1 MGTARRWVL
10 AAAAAGVAG
19 CQSAPVGERGA
30 VVGDTATTLSEAT
43 TRASGS
49 GVDRVQAQV
58 MDFADDFTLRLAD
71 MADRIEARRPSM
83 EARVAI
89 HRLRYTVAH
98 GLTVIA
104 ASANPKVALIDS
116 VVVMSLQRRLVE
128 ERLIPKYFED
138 MPWIAAVFRDAE
150 EQIKR
155 YAAETLSAE
164 QMDEIQA
171 LVDKWVE
178 ENPYRYYAAYVRLN
192 DFASTRQQTQGA
204 ASARSSSLFSL
215 LFLDPLAGLDP
226 TTREIE
232 QTRLFAER
240 AMYYLQ
246 RMPQLM
252 SWQAEL
258 LYIDTA
264 SEPEVE
270 QALANMQSVATSVE
284 ILTADVADMKAELP
298 AIIASEREAAIDQ
311 ASERFFEGIGGER
324 RAMLDDLAARSE
336 ELESTLGEFTRAFE
350 AGDEFAGHST
360 ELVQSVHALTD
371 TVNAMRAAPGADAGK
386 DTGAG
391 VPAGA
396 GASAGDPT
404 SIGDYEH
411 AIETATALVDK
422 LDGLVGAVDE
432 LAKSGAWEER
442 RATLDTAMG
451 DAQARLEAVIDR
463 GYRRGVWLVAI
474 ALGGVLGVGLV
485 LKLVPGRG
493 RA

>member
-1 MGTARRWVL
+1 MTNAGRWGWIALTAGL
-10 AAAAAGVAG
+10 AG
-19 CQSAPVGERGA
+19 CQNARVAEMPPIVGNQASAL
-30 VVGDTATTLSEAT
+30 TNATPLTKA
-43 TRASGS
+43 

-71 MADRIEARRPSM
+71 MADRIEARRPPM
-83 EARVAI
+83 EARIAI

-104 ASANPKVALIDS
+104 SSANPKVALIDS

-150 EQIKR
+150 DQIKR
-155 YAAETLSAE
+155 YAAETLTPE
-164 QMDEIQA
+164 QMDEIQT
-171 LVDKWVE
+171 LVDKWIE
-178 ENPYRYYAAYVRLN
+178 DNPYRYYAAYVRLN
-192 DFASTRQQTQGA
+192 DFASTRQQTQHDATNG
-204 ASARSSSLFSL
+204 RSSSLFGL

-246 RMPQLM
+246 RMPQLA

-270 QALANMQSVATSVE
+270 QALANMQSLTTSVE

-298 AIIASEREAAIDQ
+298 AIISSEREAAIDQ
-311 ASERFFEGIGGER
+311 ASQRFFEGFAAER
-324 RAMLDDLAARSE
+324 GAMLDDLAARSD
-336 ELESTLGEFTRAFE
+336 ELEGTLKTLTSTLE
-350 AGDEFAGHST
+350 AGDEFAAHGT
-360 ELVQSVHALTD
+360 ELVQAVHDLTD
-371 TVNAMRAAPGADAGK
+371 TINAMRGSPGTDGEPAPGAASEPGSN
-386 DTGAG
+386 GAG
-391 VPAGA
+391 E
-396 GASAGDPT
+396 ST
-404 SIGDYEH
+404 SIADYEH
-411 AIETATALVDK
+411 AIETATTLVGK
-422 LDGLVGAVDE
+422 LDDLVTAVDE
-432 LAKSGAWEER
+432 LARSNAWEER
-442 RATLDTAMG
+442 RATLDNAMG
-451 DAQARLEAVIDR
+451 DAQTRVDASIDHA
-463 GYRRGVWLVAI
+463 YRRGLTLVVVTLAG
-474 ALGGVLGVGLV
+474 LLGVGLV
-485 LKLVPGRG
+485 LKLVPTRS